1 MSTRVID
8 FFYDI
13 GSPYSYL
20 AATQVDAVGARHGVP
35 VRWRPFLL
43 GAVFKATGNVMPASI
58 AAKARWMLDDLQRW
72 AAHYGVPFRMSSH
85 FPLNTLRTQRVLTAA
100 GLADT
105 ASLPRLSLALYRAYW
120 AEDRNVAVDEEIARA
135 AGVAGLD
142 GARLLAA
149 AELPETKDA
158 LRATT
163 DEAIAR
169 GAFGAP
175 TICV

>member
-85 FPLNTLRTQRVLTAA
+85 FPLNTLRTQRALTAA
-100 GLADT
+100 ALADPT
-105 ASLPRLSLALYRAYW
+105 SVRPLALSLYRAAW
-120 AEDRNVAVDEEIARA
+120 VDDRNTGVDDEIARA
-135 AGVAGLD
+135 ATAAGLD
-142 GARLLAA
+142 GAHLMA
-149 AELPETKDA
+149 
-158 LRATT
+158 
-163 DEAIAR
+163 
-169 GAFGAP
+169 
-175 TICV
+175 